1 MSNISFYYFCAVLIF
16 IHFTNLNFMVSITL
30 IDVRSTQ
37 ENPIKPKTI
46 VVELSEVASIVNNY
60 LDENHTIVIS
70 QVQTEF

>member
-1 MSNISFYYFCAVLIF
+1 
-16 IHFTNLNFMVSITL
+16 MVSITL

-60 LDENHTIVIS
+60 LDENHTIIIS